1 MRKSKLQRSVLM
13 GLLGVS
19 LLGGS
24 ELLAAVPA
32 EAAPETAALYT
43 NGDAANKAPI
53 DYRDYAILK
62 GDARE
67 KAIAEAETKLQKLRA
82 QKSAMEKESAE
93 KEAIKAAK
101 DKPKPYSKSSGAAV
115 NAESEESPL
124 SFSERIQ
131 HILDDY
137 HHHTGDFA
145 PKDERPEPS
154 ANDKPAPTT
163 NPPKAAAKSGNPI
176 GAPMFPSPEKPSIK
190 EGRYNFDWRGT
201 PLPQSLYGVAKI
213 AGKGVVVNGTLE
225 GTVYI
230 HLNQVTCN
238 QALDYLSRAFNFNWM
253 TDGNNII
260 ISDDTKMKQSET
272 FDVRYINKANLKD
285 EIKSLGIDEGNIYAN
300 AETGT
305 ISVTGTPYQIEET
318 KKRLER
324 LDHPVAQCLLLAQL
338 IEVNHGKSRDLGF
351 QYSLPTY
358 SHEGSEDADGS
369 VFKGNWGAKLTF
381 SATSSAA
388 RELSK
393 GKVIARPM
401 VMSLNGQ
408 EGTVEFGD
416 EVPVLTKTDTGSST
430 SVTVTYQS
438 IGTKLTMTPT
448 INTEDS
454 EITLKL
460 SAEVSNIAKWSIQGD
475 TRAPQMTTR
484 KTTTSAHLK
493 SGQSFVIG
501 GLMTS
506 NDLDNLSGI
515 PGLMN
520 LPILGEL
527 FRYHSHSR
535 DNTEVYIMITPYIV
549 DSSVDPNKIYQS
561 LKKSDQKITDAQ
573 KKNWEATDYV
583 SSITES

>member
-43 NGDAANKAPI
+43 NGDAASKAPI
-53 DYRDYAILK
+53 DYRDYATLK

-67 KAIAEAETKLQKLRA
+67 KAIEEAETKLQKLRA
-82 QKSAMEKESAE
+82 QKSAMEKKSAE

-101 DKPKPYSKSSGAAV
+101 NKPKPYSKSSGAAV

-137 HHHTGDFA
+137 HHHSGDFA
-145 PKDERPEPS
+145 PKDAPVPPAKEKPS
-154 ANDKPAPTT
+154 GQ
-163 NPPKAAAKSGNPI
+163 PPKPQAKSGNPI
-176 GAPMFPSPEKPSIK
+176 GAPVFPTPEKPSIK

-272 FDVRYINKANLKD
+272 FDVRYISKSNLKD

-408 EGTVEFGD
+408 EGSVEFGD

-448 INTEDS
+448 INTDDN

-561 LKKSDQKITDAQ
+561 LKKSDQKIAATQ

-583 SSITES
+583 ASATES